1 MRFFITIFSLVCCF
15 ISKAAALDLTA
26 PQAYMVD
33 FNTGTVLFEK
43 NANQPMVPS
52 SLSKIM
58 TAYVVFERLKKGD
71 IKLTD
76 TLPVSTK
83 AWQTEGSRMFVNV
96 DSQVSVDDLLK
107 GVAVQSGNDACVVLA
122 EGLGGSEADFS
133 EEMTRKAHEM
143 GAKNTTFLNA
153 TGLPDEGHLSTAKD
167 LAIIAERTLRDFP
180 EYYEKYYGLKEFSY
194 NNIKQQNR
202 NTLIGKNV
210 GVDGL
215 KTGHTEAG
223 GYGIVVSAKQGDRRL
238 IMVLNGLPT
247 ASARHTEAM
256 RFLNWGFNYFK
267 NYKISQKNVPIDMV
281 DVWGGEEKIVP
292 VVAKN
297 DTIVTLPRHHRRNLQ
312 VKLVSNSPIQAPIK
326 AGDPVGVVEITI
338 PEGGVHQVPLVA
350 GKDVG
355 RAWFHQRLKNSIS
368 YLLMGK

>member
-1 MRFFITIFSLVCCF
+1 MHIFIIALSLICSLV
-15 ISKAAALDLTA
+15 SGAVALDLAA

-43 NANQPMVPS
+43 NAEQSMVPS

-58 TAYVVFERLKKGD
+58 TAYIVFDRLKKGEL
-71 IKLTD
+71 KLTD
-76 TLPVSTK
+76 TLPVSIK

-107 GVAVQSGNDACVVLA
+107 GVIVQSGNDACVVLA

-180 EYYEKYYGLKEFSY
+180 EYYAQYYSLKEFQY
-194 NNIKQQNR
+194 NNITQGNR
-202 NTLIGKNV
+202 NTLLGKNV

-223 GYGIVVSAKQGDRRL
+223 GYGTVISAKQGDRRI

-247 ASARHTEAM
+247 ANVRHVEAM

-267 NYKISQKNVPIDMV
+267 NYKVADKNVPIDVV
-281 DVWGGEEKIVP
+281 DVWGGEEKTVP
-292 VVAKN
+292 IIAEN
-297 DTIVTLPRHHRRNLQ
+297 DAIITLPRHNRRHLQ
-312 VKLVSNSPIQAPIK
+312 VKLIYNSPIPAPVK
-326 AGDPVGVVEITI
+326 AGDRVGVIEITVPGKSVQQI
-338 PEGGVHQVPLVA
+338 PLVA

-355 RAWFHQRLKNSIS
+355 RAWFFQRLKNSIS